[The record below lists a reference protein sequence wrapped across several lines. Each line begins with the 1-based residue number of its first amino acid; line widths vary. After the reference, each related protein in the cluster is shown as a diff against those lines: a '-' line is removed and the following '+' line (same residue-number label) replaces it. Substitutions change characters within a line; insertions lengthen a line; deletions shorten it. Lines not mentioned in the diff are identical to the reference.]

1 MVPRLGEALR
11 GEVRSIDPTVAPR
24 IALLDDGVAGL
35 LGERRL
41 TMNVLTGFATLAL
54 LLAAIGVYGLLS
66 FAVAQRTREIGVR
79 TALGAGRSGII
90 ALVLRSALRVVL
102 AGALAGVFGAWAV
115 TRLMGA
121 LLFDVSPLD
130 PLAFAAAVFVL
141 VGVSVGAALIPT
153 WRATRVDPLV
163 ALRQQ

>member
-1 MVPRLGEALR
+1 
-11 GEVRSIDPTVAPR
+11 
-24 IALLDDGVAGL
+24 
-35 LGERRL
+35 
-41 TMNVLTGFATLAL
+41 VLTGFATLAL